1 MLLNTTFRAFRHR
14 DYLIYWL
21 GLFLGHT
28 GTLVQTTAQT
38 WLIFQLTH
46 STFYL
51 GLEGLCLGLPRV
63 LFSAFG
69 GAVVDRTDRKT
80 IFVLTQSAFVLM
92 ALFLGV
98 MHHFELIQVWHLL
111 MVSACTGFL
120 VSFEQPVRQSIL
132 HHLVPREDLPNAV
145 TLYQMVFNGSMLFGP
160 SIGGLLIPIID
171 TKGCFFLSTIGNLL
185 VLVTIF
191 LIHISPTETK
201 AEKTSITRDMVEGLK
216 LAWNTPIFLALLT
229 VLAVVSF
236 CTKPYTQFMP
246 VFAQTILHVGAP
258 GLGMLL
264 MAPGAGAILGGLTLA
279 SVRNFPKPAR
289 LLLVLASGFGVSISL
304 FATSRSFPLSLVFL
318 FIAGGFQTT
327 FLSSVAT
334 LLQFHTSEQNRGR
347 IMSMFGLINR
357 GLGPMGSFPFGLIAT
372 WIGAPWTVAICG
384 MLTISL
390 VGYVVNYRTALRN
403 AKAVGE
409 A

>member
-21 GLFLGHT
+21 GLFLGNT

-46 STFYL
+46 SPFYL

-80 IFVLTQSAFVLM
+80 IFILTQISFVAM

-98 MHHFELIQVWHLL
+98 MQQIGLIQIWHLL
-111 MVSACTGFL
+111 LVSALTGFL

-160 SIGGLLIPIID
+160 SIGGLLIPVID
-171 TKGCFFLSTIGNLL
+171 TKGCFFLATIGNLL

-191 LIHISPTETK
+191 PIRIPATGSAT
-201 AEKTSITRDMVEGLK
+201 AKTSITRDMIEGLK
-216 LAWNTPIFLALLT
+216 LAWNTPTFLALLT

-246 VFAQTILHVGAP
+246 VFAQTILNVGAP

-279 SVRNFPKPAR
+279 SVRHFPKPAR
-289 LLLVLASGFGVSISL
+289 LLFSLAAGFGIAIVL
-304 FATSRSFPLSLVFL
+304 FAASRSFPLSLVYL
-318 FIAGGFQTT
+318 FIAGAFQTT

-334 LLQFHTSEQNRGR
+334 LLQFHTDEHNRGR

-384 MLTISL
+384 ALTISL
-390 VGYVVNYRTALRN
+390 VGYVVNYRASFSN
-403 AKAVGE
+403 AKAIGE
-409 A
+409 S